1 LISTDNWIDDVP
13 VTVRQA
19 IGARMRTIRLA
30 KNEPLKAAGD
40 APAAIFQVEEG
51 YLKLVRGLADGRS
64 QLILLYGPGGA
75 FGETAV
81 VARRAVHDHTT
92 VALVPSR
99 VRRLAV
105 ADFWELYARHPE
117 IPDALCRKF
126 ARLVAMQLD
135 RHDLT
140 GALPLRGRVAVMLA
154 TLAKQL
160 GARDA
165 DGAMTFTLP
174 ISHADIA
181 HHVEATRQAVQ
192 REMSAL
198 AAAGLV
204 RRTGDRWSLPKPDLL
219 RWRARSREGLGAGET
234 PENARGLQPRLQ
246 GRSA

>member
-1 LISTDNWIDDVP
+1 LISTDNWIDDTPIAVQ
-13 VTVRQA
+13 RA
-19 IGARMRTIRLA
+19 IGARMRTVRLA
-30 KNEPLKAAGD
+30 RNEALKGAGD
-40 APAAIFQVEEG
+40 APAAIFQVEMG
-51 YLKLVRGLADGRS
+51 YLKLLRDLPDGRS

-117 IPDALCRKF
+117 ISDALCRKF

-140 GALPLRGRVAVMLA
+140 GALRLRERIIVMLA

-160 GARDA
+160 GSRDA
-165 DGAMTFTLP
+165 EHAVTFTLP

-192 REMSAL
+192 REMAAL
-198 AAAGLV
+198 TAAGLV
-204 RRTGDRWSLPKPDLL
+204 RRAGHRWWLPRPDLL
-219 RWRARSREGLGAGET
+219 RWRGA
-234 PENARGLQPRLQ
+234 
-246 GRSA
+246 

>member
-1 LISTDNWIDDVP
+1 MISTDNWIDDLPAAVQ
-13 VTVRQA
+13 RA
-19 IGARMRTIRLA
+19 ISERMRTIRLA
-30 KNEPLKAAGD
+30 RNEPLKAAGD
-40 APAAIFQVEEG
+40 APAAIFQVEAG
-51 YLKLVRGLADGRS
+51 YLKLIRDLPDGRS

-81 VARRAVHDHTT
+81 VVRRAVHDHAT

-105 ADFWELYARHPE
+105 ADFWDLYARHPE
-117 IPDALCRKF
+117 ISDALCRKF

-140 GALPLRGRVAVMLA
+140 GALRLRDRIVVMLGA
-154 TLAKQL
+154 LAQQL

-165 DGAMTFTLP
+165 NGAVTFTLP

-204 RRTGDRWSLPKPDLL
+204 RRAGHRWFLPKPDLL
-219 RWRARSREGLGAGET
+219 RWREA
-234 PENARGLQPRLQ
+234 
-246 GRSA
+246 